1 MVCNSAFLTKQSF
14 CQMVHSQQI
23 FCFIMKNASLVLNAV
38 LLVAVIVLY
47 VLFFNEKK
55 AMITT
60 PGKVVTTTAP
70 GGGARIAYFDMDSLE
85 RGYNKI
91 VDVRTKLKNQEQNIG
106 DELSALKKT
115 YMSRVSALQQK
126 AQNMSQQE
134 GEAAQAEINQMQQS
148 LQQKEAVLTQNYQD
162 EQYKTM
168 QDINKTIE
176 SFLKT
181 YNQQKGYSFIF
192 SHQPGDFIYYKDSA
206 HNITA
211 DLINGLNAAYTKPK

>member
-1 MVCNSAFLTKQSF
+1 
-14 CQMVHSQQI
+14 
-23 FCFIMKNASLVLNAV
+23 MKNISLVLNGV

-55 AMITT
+55 TIVTT
-60 PGKVVTTTAP
+60 PGKVVNSVP
-70 GGGARIAYFDMDSLE
+70 SGGGSTIAYFDMDSLE
-85 RGYNKI
+85 RGYTKI

-106 DELSALKKT
+106 NELGALKKT
-115 YMSRVSALQQK
+115 YMSRVNALQQK
-126 AQNMSQQE
+126 AQSMSQQE

-148 LQQKEAVLTQNYQD
+148 LQQKEAVLTQSYQD

-176 SFLKT
+176 EFLKT

-211 DLINGLNAAYTKPK
+211 DLVNGLNAAYSKKDK